1 MLASSAPSVSVA
13 PSAVPLGSLACPGTA
28 VRANR
33 GDEGEWSSEDRKGVS
48 LDASS
53 SVGAAKGVDKYS

>member
-1 MLASSAPSVSVA
+1 M
-13 PSAVPLGSLACPGTA
+13 PLGSLVCPGTA

-53 SVGAAKGVDKYS
+53 SVGAAKCVDKYS